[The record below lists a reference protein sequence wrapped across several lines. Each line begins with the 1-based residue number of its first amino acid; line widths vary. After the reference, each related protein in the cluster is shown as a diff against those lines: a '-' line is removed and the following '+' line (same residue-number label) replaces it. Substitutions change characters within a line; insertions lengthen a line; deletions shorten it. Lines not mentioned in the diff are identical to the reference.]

1 MLLEARRRAVVS
13 AGPRGG
19 SERQLRTP
27 ASPLLVHRR
36 PGAIEHRD
44 RLIAS
49 SSRRNPDFVTVT
61 AGLVMVQS
69 CLLSPVRILR
79 NMSKFRPNYAMQ
91 TRVAARESGACGG
104 SRASLTSRL
113 QL

>member
-36 PGAIEHRD
+36 PGAIAEHRD

-69 CLLSPVRILR
+69 CLLSPVTEWRR
-79 NMSKFRPNYAMQ
+79 S
-91 TRVAARESGACGG
+91 
-104 SRASLTSRL
+104 
-113 QL
+113 

>member
-61 AGLVMVQS
+61 AGLVMGK
-69 CLLSPVRILR
+69 IGLR